1 VPVDY
6 DEVEASVNNLM
17 IRVKYKSRYNV
28 YNRQG
33 DKLFEHNYRSIDW
46 SENQK
51 YITLY
56 ADTTIF
62 VSDTL
67 GVITKLKGVNSVKWS
82 LKKGLFFDVQNSLYG
97 LRNIYS
103 DTIIDYKYKEIYDLD
118 DNYFVG
124 VEDSGVYLFS
134 SDGSK
139 LVDFKIKSIE
149 IADNKDDLRLIV
161 LNDKGFGVLD
171 KNGKIIIPFE
181 YSRIWLDKSHKLFRV
196 EKDSKYVGYVGL
208 DGKKYF

>member
-1 VPVDY
+1 MV
-6 DEVEASVNNLM
+6 
-17 IRVKYKSRYNV
+17 RVKSKDRYNV

-33 DKLFEHNYRSIDW
+33 DKLFDNNYKSIDW

-51 YITLY
+51 YMTLY
-56 ADTTIF
+56 ADTTIY

-67 GVITKLKGVNSVKWS
+67 GVITKLKNVNSVKWS
-82 LKKGLFFDVQNSLYG
+82 LKKGLFFDVRDGVYG
-97 LRNIYS
+97 LRSINS
-103 DTIIDYKYKEIYDLD
+103 DTIIDYKYKEIYDLE
-118 DNYFVG
+118 NHYFVG
-124 VEDSGVYLFS
+124 VVESGVYLFN

-149 IADNKDDLRLIV
+149 IANKKDAFQLIV

-171 KNGKIIIPFE
+171 KKGKTIIPFE
-181 YSRIWLDKSHKLFRV
+181 YSRIWFDKVNKLYRV
-196 EKDSKYVGYVGL
+196 EKDSKFIGYIGL